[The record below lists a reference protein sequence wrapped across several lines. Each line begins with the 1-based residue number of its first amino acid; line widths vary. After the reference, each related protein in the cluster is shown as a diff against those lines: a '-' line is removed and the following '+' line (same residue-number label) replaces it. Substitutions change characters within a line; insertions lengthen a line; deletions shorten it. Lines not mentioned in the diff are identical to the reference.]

1 MIKIKPKARA
11 EMETEEFN
19 KRQKAAND
27 KNEEKDIVD
36 ENNPMK
42 KFLEESNKNA
52 VIEKDKKKSKKYR
65 NPEKYESSSE
75 RIYQI
80 YQNPL
85 HDGDDIHIDTH
96 TNHQLHDSYDPYDRS
111 ETIYGERESLETK
124 AEALDREFER

>member
-1 MIKIKPKARA
+1 MIKIKAKARA

-19 KRQKAAND
+19 KRQKTNND
-27 KNEEKDIVD
+27 KNEEKDIAD

-52 VIEKDKKKSKKYR
+52 VIEKDKKKSRKYR
-65 NPEKYESSSE
+65 NPEMYESSSE

-96 TNHQLHDSYDPYDRS
+96 TNHQLHDSFDPYDRG
-111 ETIYGERESLETK
+111 ETIYEDREPLESK
-124 AEALDREFER
+124 AEDLDREFER